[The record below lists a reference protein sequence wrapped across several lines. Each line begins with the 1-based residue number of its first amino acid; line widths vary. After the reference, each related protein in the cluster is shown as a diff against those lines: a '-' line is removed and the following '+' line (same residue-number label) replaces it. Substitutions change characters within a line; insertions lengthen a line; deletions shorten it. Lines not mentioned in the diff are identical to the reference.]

1 MLQDCPIYAYIPARD
16 VARARRF
23 YEDQLGL
30 KPHEET
36 AGGVVYRFAN
46 GTACFLYPTPN
57 AGTSQASQF
66 FWEVPDVDREI
77 LELRERG
84 VTFTDYGMPGDR
96 SPQGAVIA
104 GGAKAAWFRDSEGNI
119 LALIEPMR

>member
-1 MLQDCPIYAYIPARD
+1 MLQDCPIYAYLPAGD

-66 FWEVPDVDREI
+66 FWEVPDD
-77 LELRERG
+77 
-84 VTFTDYGMPGDR
+84 GMPGDR